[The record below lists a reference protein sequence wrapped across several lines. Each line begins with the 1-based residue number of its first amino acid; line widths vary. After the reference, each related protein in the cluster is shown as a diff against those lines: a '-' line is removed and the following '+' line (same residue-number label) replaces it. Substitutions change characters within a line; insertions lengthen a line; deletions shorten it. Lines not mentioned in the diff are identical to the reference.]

1 MKKRLLLLGSLL
13 LALNFA
19 LIGCSNKSPAS
30 LDVPIISDP
39 FENKTDTSESDNQS
53 KVQHLRYG
61 FALHGE
67 NAEILED
74 NTVNVPLWLSGD
86 ETSVNVGIRFF
97 IDGILQ
103 DYSVNDLNNTSSFNK
118 FDTEVNKE
126 TTYQLKTN
134 AKFDKN
140 LERHSIS
147 GISILNPDYH
157 PENGEWFFANN
168 HKGLANVTNYI
179 SLNDSITSFADDI
192 IITKADPFSPFTSEQ
207 KEKYNIRENMS
218 DTVFL
223 LQTENNTNKY
233 TLDKAEDK
241 LDLSFAFVA
250 MQKGIT
256 DYRISFYKNHELVK
270 FNGNNDY
277 LDVKAEGGKILE
289 TDITIDDVSI
299 GDFLYCICVPIS
311 STSESSFTFKT
322 DSVLVLDSENNSSI
336 QKNTE
341 ETATKNPDTSDNI
354 SVLRSFNNSVIFQ
367 RYDENGLTLCRS
379 SDGVNIDKSVLLTDK
394 ESFITDSC
402 KCGENL
408 FVEYSE
414 INEGNLI
421 THGILLDKELEKL
434 KSIGLNN
441 LMDKNSIHSLELI
454 TADNNKIYFVDS
466 NNQLFMCDW
475 DGKNKEIFFDP
486 SKLSEFSGISIG
498 EINKSDD
505 YIAFRAIIG
514 DGTKRTY
521 YGIIDMSGKYEILQ
535 KNDIS
540 APQVV
545 DNITLWADKHTEPGV
560 QPSGEVVMY
569 RNGKFETIKTSSS
582 TESSYAVLCSNGV
595 IVTQVSNVVT
605 TQQSDK
611 SGAKFTIYANGRS
624 EEITVSEYQYPS
636 VPQIAY
642 VDGKLMITVYD
653 DEQTKTIIKEVG
665 ER

>member
-1 MKKRLLLLGSLL
+1 MKKPLLLLGCLL
-13 LALNFA
+13 LALNST
-19 LIGCSNKSPAS
+19 LTGCGNKSQIS
-30 LDVPIISDP
+30 SDVPIVSDP
-39 FENKTDTSESDNQS
+39 FENSADKSDLDNQPTI
-53 KVQHLRYG
+53 QHLRYG
-61 FALHGE
+61 FGLHGE
-67 NAEILED
+67 NAEFSENNIM
-74 NTVNVPLWLSGD
+74 NVPLWLSGD

-118 FDTEVNKE
+118 FDTEVNKDV
-126 TTYQLKTN
+126 TYQLKTN

-192 IITKADPFSPFTSEQ
+192 IITKADSFSSFTSEQ

-223 LQTENNTNKY
+223 LQSENNTNKY
-233 TLDKAEDK
+233 TLNKTEDK

-277 LDVKAEGGKILE
+277 IDVKAEGGKILE

-299 GDFLYCICVPIS
+299 GDFLYCICVPIN
-311 STSESSFTFKT
+311 STSENSFAFKS
-322 DSVLVLDSENNSSI
+322 DSVLVLDSENNSST
-336 QKNTE
+336 QENTE
-341 ETATKNPDTSDNI
+341 STTTQSPKSSDNI
-354 SVLRSFNNSVIFQ
+354 SVLRSFNDKVILQ
-367 RYDENGLTLCRS
+367 KYDENGLELCCS
-379 SDGVNIDKSVLLTDK
+379 SDGVNIDKSIRLAGQ
-394 ESFITDSC
+394 ESFITNSC
-402 KCGENL
+402 ECGENL
-408 FVEYSE
+408 FVVYSE
-414 INEGNLI
+414 INEDNMI
-421 THGILLDKELEKL
+421 TRGILLDKELKEI
-434 KSIGLNN
+434 KSIDLDDF
-441 LMDKNSIHSLELI
+441 MDKNSVFSRERIA
-454 TADNNKIYFVDS
+454 ADNDKIYFVDS
-466 NNQLFMCDW
+466 SNQLYMCNW
-475 DGKNKEIFFDP
+475 DGKNKETVFDT
-486 SKLSEFSGISIG
+486 SKFNDFSDTSIG
-498 EINKSDD
+498 EICKADD
-505 YIAFRAIIG
+505 YIAFRA
-514 DGTKRTY
+514 DSVNERNKKF
-521 YGIIDMSGKYEILQ
+521 YGIIDMNGKYEIYP

-569 RNGKFETIKTSSS
+569 RNGKFETIKTASS

-595 IVTQVSNVVT
+595 IVTQVSNAVT
-605 TQQSDK
+605 TQQNDK
-611 SGAKFTIYANGRS
+611 NGAKFTLYANGKS

-665 ER
+665 GQ